1 MSRVVSRTCTEVP
14 DNERDGEPGSRPLD
28 VYRAAPAYVLLGDPG
43 AGKTTAFEREC
54 EACGADGVP
63 VSARDF
69 LTFEQASHPEWRGQT
84 LFIDGLDEVRAG
96 SSDARV
102 PLDAIRRNLDGLG
115 RPRFRLSCRE
125 ADWLGTNDR
134 SKMAAVAPDGS
145 LTVLR
150 LDPLTDSD
158 VEEILDSDPRVSDSR
173 GFIREARDRGVDG
186 FLTNPQ
192 SLDMLADV
200 VADAGKWP
208 ADRLEL
214 FETACRHMAREHN
227 DEHIAAAQSSGGAP
241 VPIGGSS
248 LEDVLDAAGRLCAI
262 QLIAGAAG
270 YALTPTQENGDFP
283 VFDRCEAEWD
293 PVCASRRGSA
303 SPSALFRAA
312 LATKLFRAAL
322 SGHFVPVHR
331 HIAEFLGARYL
342 AGLISGRK
350 PGQGPPARRI
360 LALIAGG
367 DGIVVSQLRGLSAWL
382 AAQCREARLDL
393 VERDPIGVGLYG
405 DIGEFS
411 SDEKCALLE
420 WLEVQ
425 ASRLF
430 STSGAVTAFS
440 PLVVPAMEPVFREIL
455 TGEKLR
461 GQHSF
466 AWFVLHI
473 LAHGSPLPNL
483 APTLLDIVRDDKWS
497 PDVNVAALDAFV
509 HNRPHG
515 RQKTRELKEL
525 LADIR
530 AGRVVDPNDD
540 LLGVLL
546 TELHPGELSVA
557 DIWKHLS
564 VPANRGYYGR
574 YSRFW
579 SRILR
584 EPCAH
589 SAVAEHLDA
598 LAARP
603 EVLVPVLQSVVTR
616 SLPVRLLARGLETH
630 GEEVEAKR
638 LYDWL
643 GVGLVPPGQYPH
655 GGDGPRRIRG
665 WLERH
670 PEIQKSVVAEGL
682 QRGKSDP
689 DRTIRALEYDV
700 WQRLYGSTL
709 PGDFGIWCL
718 QRAEAEA
725 DVGLARVLLKCAFD
739 AVSEQRGNDGLSV
752 DVLIERTRAHPVLA
766 DAFAELS
773 VCPLDDAHAQRQ
785 EDRRLAGD
793 REAEERQR
801 RGKWIAHVRSQ
812 QDALRANRGSPDL
825 LRQLAA
831 GYFGFLQESDGKEPV
846 ERLRY
851 LFFNDDGLV
860 ETTLVALQGV
870 IRRDDLPDLHGII
883 GLRAKG
889 REHYLSLPVLAGL
902 AELDRIGQDVLPHLD
917 ERRIRIALG
926 FHYCDGTHHKPEW
939 YRRFL
944 ASNPELVGDVLVRC
958 ASSALRCGRAYVSEL
973 AELAHDEEHAK
984 MARVASLRILQSFP
998 VRCTAKQLVDL
1009 NYLLWSALRHAD
1021 RESLSKLIERK
1032 LSRTSLNV
1040 GQRARWLVAGFMLSP
1055 EAYSQRMIQFADDS
1069 ERRIRELAAFLGDPD
1084 GPRIWRDRLETSGLQ
1099 VLVRLI
1105 GASFGP
1111 NSSPAGVVTMR
1122 TPARGASDHVR
1133 RMIQRLGES
1142 PSDDAG
1148 AALEALASDESLVQW
1163 RDELL
1168 YERNQQRVIHRDAAY
1183 RHPEIEQVCRTL
1195 NDGPPANAGD
1205 LAALVRERL
1214 EEVAVRIRT
1223 GNDNG
1228 WRPYWNEGEY
1238 RRPVEPKYENSCRD
1252 ALLGDLRPRLP
1263 VDADAEPEGRYAN
1276 DKRADIRVAFGDFH
1290 VPVEVKK
1297 NNHPDL
1303 WSALRSQLIARYTTH
1318 PATGGYGIYLV
1329 LWFGEDAG
1337 RRTPL
1342 PASGSRPDGPGELK
1356 SRLEEDLTPE
1366 EARRISV
1373 CVIDVSAPPSAPPAT
1388 GDRNRLSESAQVASR
1403 RS

>member
-1 MSRVVSRTCTEVP
+1 MSRVVPRTCTEVP
-14 DNERDGEPGSRPLD
+14 DNERDREPDSRPLD

-54 EACGADGVP
+54 EACGGDGALVA
-63 VSARDF
+63 VRDF
-69 LTFEQASHPEWRGQT
+69 LTFEPRSRPEWRGKT
-84 LFIDGLDEVRAG
+84 LFLDGLDEVRAG

-102 PLDAIRRNLDGLG
+102 PLDAIRRNLDELEK
-115 RPRFRLSCRE
+115 PCFRLSCRE

-145 LTVLR
+145 LAVLR

-158 VEEILDSDPRVSDSR
+158 VEEILESDSR
-173 GFIREARDRGVDG
+173 IDDSRRFIREARDRGVEG

-200 VADAGKWP
+200 VGGGNWP
-208 ADRLEL
+208 ASRLDL
-214 FETACRHMAREHN
+214 FEQACRRMVREHN
-227 DEHIAAAQSSGGAP
+227 EEHVAAARLPGAAP
-241 VPIGGSS
+241 VPIGGS
-248 LEDVLDAAGRLCAI
+248 LLDDVLAAAGRLCAI
-262 QLIAGAAG
+262 QLIAGLAG
-270 YALTPTQENGDFP
+270 YAVTPNQGNDGFP
-283 VFDRCEAEWD
+283 ALDRCEEEWALV
-293 PVCASRRGSA
+293 PASPLGGA
-303 SPSALFRAA
+303 SPSELLGAARATRLFPAA
-312 LATKLFRAAL
+312 TDGRFA
-322 SGHFVPVHR
+322 PVHR
-331 HIAEFLGARYL
+331 HVGEFLAARYL
-342 AGLISGRK
+342 AQLIRGRK
-350 PGQGPPARRI
+350 PGQGLPPRRV
-360 LALIAGG
+360 LALITGG

-405 DIGEFS
+405 DVGKFS
-411 SDEKCALLE
+411 THEKCALLE
-420 WLEVQ
+420 SLEAK

-430 STSGAVTAFS
+430 SSSRAATAFS

-461 GQHSF
+461 DKQSF

-483 APTLLDIVRDDKWS
+483 TPTLLDIVRDEKWS
-497 PDVNVAALDAFV
+497 PDVNVAALVAFI

-530 AGRVVDPNDD
+530 ADRVVDPNDD

-546 TELHPGELSVA
+546 TELHPGELSA
-557 DIWKHLS
+557 TDIWKHLS

-579 SRILR
+579 SRILG

-589 SAVAEHLDA
+589 SEVAEHLDA

-603 EVLVPVLQSVVTR
+603 EVVVPVLQSVVTR
-616 SLPVRLLARGLETH
+616 DLPVSLLARGLETH
-630 GEEVEAKR
+630 GEEVTTKR

-643 GVGLVPPGQYPH
+643 GVGLVPWGQYPH
-655 GGDGPRRIRG
+655 VGDGPRRIRD
-665 WLERH
+665 WLGQH
-670 PEIQKSVVAEGL
+670 PEIQKSVIAEGL
-682 QRGKSDP
+682 QRGESHSDHS
-689 DRTIRALEYDV
+689 IRVLEYEV

-709 PGDFGIWCL
+709 PDDFGLWCL
-718 QRAEAEA
+718 QRAEAES
-725 DVGLARVLLKCAFD
+725 DGGVARFLLKCAFD
-739 AVSEQRGNDGLSV
+739 AMSEQRGNDGLSA

-773 VCPLDDAHAQRQ
+773 VRPLDDSRQ
-785 EDRRLAGD
+785 EHVRLVRDREKEDRR
-793 REAEERQR
+793 R
-801 RGKWIAHVRSQ
+801 RGKWIAYVRSQ
-812 QDALRANRGSPDL
+812 HDALRANRGSLDL

-831 GYFGFLQESDGKEPV
+831 GYFGFLQESEGKDPV
-846 ERLRY
+846 ERLGH

-860 ETTLVALQGV
+860 ETTLVALRGA
-870 IRRDDLPDLHGII
+870 ILRDDLPDLHRII
-883 GLRAKG
+883 GLRAKN
-889 REHYLSLPVLAGL
+889 REHNLSLPVLAGL
-902 AELDRIGQDVLPHLD
+902 AEFDRTGQDVSLHLD

-926 FHYCDGTHHKPEW
+926 FHYCDGVRDEAGW

-944 ASNPELVGDVLVRC
+944 ASNPELVADVLVRC
-958 ASSALRCGRAYVSEL
+958 ASSALRCGRAYVSGL
-973 AELAHDEEHAK
+973 AELARDEDHANV
-984 MARVASLRILQSFP
+984 ARVGSLRILESFP
-998 VRCTAKQLVDL
+998 VRCKAKQLVDL
-1009 NYLLWSALRHAD
+1009 NDLLWSALRHAD
-1021 RESLSKLIERK
+1021 QESLTKLIERK
-1032 LSRTSLNV
+1032 LSRTSMNV
-1040 GQRARWLVAGFMLSP
+1040 GQRARWLAAGFMLSP
-1055 EAYSQRMIQFADDS
+1055 GAYSQRVIGFTDDS
-1069 ERRIRELAAFLGDPD
+1069 ERRTRELAAFLGDPD
-1084 GPRIWRDRLETSGLQ
+1084 GPRIWHDRLETAGLR
-1099 VLVRLI
+1099 VLVRVI
-1105 GASFGP
+1105 GVSFGP
-1111 NSSPAGVVTMR
+1111 HTWPSGQVTR
-1122 TPARGASDHVR
+1122 VTPDMEASGHVR
-1133 RMIQRLGES
+1133 RMIQRLGQS

-1168 YERNQQRVIHRDAAY
+1168 HERNQQRVIHRDAAY

-1195 NDGPPANAGD
+1195 NNGPPANAGD

-1228 WRPYWNEGEY
+1228 WRPYWNEGEH

-1276 DKRADIRVAFGDFH
+1276 DKRADIRVVFGDFH

-1297 NNHPDL
+1297 NNHLDL
-1303 WSALRSQLIARYTTH
+1303 WSALRRQLIARYTTH

-1342 PASGSRPDGPGELK
+1342 PASGPRPDDPGELK

-1388 GDRNRLSESAQVASR
+1388 SDRTGSRNRLRLRPAGRSR
-1403 RS
+1403 P